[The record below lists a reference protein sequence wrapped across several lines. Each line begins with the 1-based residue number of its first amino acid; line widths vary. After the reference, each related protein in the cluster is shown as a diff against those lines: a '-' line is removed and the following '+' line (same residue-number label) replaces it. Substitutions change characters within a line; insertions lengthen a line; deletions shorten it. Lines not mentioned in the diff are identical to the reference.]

1 MKKRKV
7 KTEASRLRMTAS
19 LWMEHSLI
27 GKPQDY
33 YKERVVAAYMFI
45 QDRPVTVYEIQKQ
58 PWVGSYR
65 SAKRWCDDLIKY
77 GIAEETKGGMKLT
90 DNGET
95 FCRSYFDHM
104 YRLGQETDA
113 MFEAKS

>member
-7 KTEASRLRMTAS
+7 TTEASRLRTTAS
-19 LWMEHSLI
+19 LWMRYSMQGE
-27 GKPQDY
+27 PQKY

-58 PWVGSYR
+58 HWVGSYR

-77 GIAEETKGGMKLT
+77 GIAEETKGGMMLT
-90 DNGET
+90 KDGEV

-113 MFEAKS
+113 MYEAKS

>member
-7 KTEASRLRMTAS
+7 TTEASRLRTTAS
-19 LWMEHSLI
+19 LWMRYSMQ
-27 GKPQDY
+27 GAPQKY

-77 GIAEETKGGMKLT
+77 DIAEETKGGMKLT
-90 DNGET
+90 KHGEAI
-95 FCRSYFDHM
+95 CRSYFEHM
-104 YRLGQETDA
+104 YWLGQETDA
-113 MFEAKS
+113 MYEAKS